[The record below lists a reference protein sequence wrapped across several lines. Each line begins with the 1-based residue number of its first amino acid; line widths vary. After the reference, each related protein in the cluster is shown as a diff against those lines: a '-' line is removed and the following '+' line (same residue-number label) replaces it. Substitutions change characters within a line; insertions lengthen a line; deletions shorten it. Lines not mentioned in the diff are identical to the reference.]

1 MRPRS
6 QRTVRRPVAV
16 VGRGYWSGCEN
27 RVELLPATAGSGVVF
42 VRGDRPVPVRIAGR
56 VENRV
61 DAVNRTNLAFGGV
74 QVQMVEHCLSALAG
88 LGVDCCVVRVSAE
101 EMPGLDG
108 SSLAFVEAIEA
119 AGCEDLAAPV
129 EPLVVEETVRRAEG
143 DSWIEAGPPRF
154 AGLSVEYEL
163 DYGAGPI
170 GRQSLALRITPEA
183 YRTELAAARTFISA
197 ADAER
202 LRAAG
207 LGLTVTRQD
216 LLVFG
221 PDGPIDN
228 VLRWPDE
235 CVRHKV
241 LDLVGDLAL
250 TGRPVHAHVR
260 ASRSGHRL
268 NASLAAALLAAD
280 CERADGRRTDGWRR
294 ASA

>member
-6 QRTVRRPVAV
+6 QCTLRRPVSV
-16 VGRGYWSGCEN
+16 DGVGYWSGRPV
-27 RVELLPATAGSGVVF
+27 RVEFLPAPAGSGVVF
-42 VRGDRPVPVRIAGR
+42 VRSGSDVPVRIAATVDNR
-56 VENRV
+56 VEASLRTAIAVAGVRV
-61 DAVNRTNLAFGGV
+61 E
-74 QVQMVEHCLSALAG
+74 MVEHAMSALAG

-108 SSLAFVEAIEA
+108 SARAFVEAIDA
-119 AGCEDLAAPV
+119 AGVEDLGAPAD
-129 EPLVVEETVRRAEG
+129 PLVVDGVVRVG
-143 DSWIEAGPPRF
+143 DDDAWVEASPPRHP
-154 AGLSVEYEL
+154 GLSVEYEL

-170 GRQSLALRITPEA
+170 GRQTLALKITPDA
-183 YRTELAAARTFISA
+183 YRADLAAARTFITA

-207 LGLTVTRQD
+207 LGLAATHRD

-221 PDGPIDN
+221 ESGPIDN
-228 VLRWPDE
+228 RLHWPDE

-250 TGRPVHAHVR
+250 VGRPLHAHVR
-260 ASRSGHRL
+260 ARRSGHRL
-268 NASLAAALLAAD
+268 NGELAARLVAAA
-280 CERADGRRTDGWRR
+280 RRR